1 MKNPKSK
8 LLFILLFILST
19 KQISAQKNMVDGYII
34 KQNGDTLKG
43 KIDDGLWSKNP
54 TKIKFAVES
63 NTLKTYDV
71 IKELQGFGING
82 KSVYVRKN
90 ISLDVTPYEMVFLRE
105 TNERTIVPDTILML
119 KHLIKGKINLYY
131 LKDNNAKPHFFAE
144 KLNAPIQE
152 LIKHD
157 FIKVIKSNNTKVTDK
172 IYNNQLSELV
182 NDYPPYQNK
191 TFNLEYTETALSA
204 AILDYNKNFGTVKTY
219 ELAKKEKLSATVF
232 LQIGVGQY
240 GYNSSYRT
248 PFSDYNFQ
256 KSSIFIPSIG
266 IKGLFELP
274 SMRRKLAINT
284 DVNFISYSE
293 GVQLFLNTPTL
304 KNNAY
309 LGFSVAPQYSFYKD
323 KVKNKDMHVLAGIT
337 GELPLNNNDES
348 KAVNNRRRFGY
359 KLGVGYRIHKVS
371 MELAYF
377 QIQSNEDFLA
387 VNSRL
392 QRFMFTVGYVIF

>member
-1 MKNPKSK
+1 
-8 LLFILLFILST
+8 
-19 KQISAQKNMVDGYII
+19 MVDGYII

-43 KIDDGLWSKNP
+43 KIDYGLWSKNP
-54 TKIKFAVES
+54 TKIKFAVD
-63 NTLKTYDV
+63 NNALKTYDV

-82 KSVYVRKN
+82 KSVYVRKK
-90 ISLDVTPYEMVFLRE
+90 ISLDITPYEMVFLRE
-105 TNERTIVPDTILML
+105 TNERTIVPDTTLML

-131 LKDNNAKPHFFAE
+131 LKDNNAKPHFFVE
-144 KLNAPIQE
+144 KRDFSIQE

-157 FIKVIKSNNTKVTDK
+157 FIKVIKGNNTKVTDK
-172 IYNNQLSELV
+172 MYNNQLSELV
-182 NDYPPYQNK
+182 KDYPPYQNK

-204 AILDYNKNFGTVKTY
+204 AISDYNKNFSTVKTY
-219 ELAKKEKLSATVF
+219 ELAKKEKLSATAF

-240 GYNSSYRT
+240 GYNTSYRT
-248 PFSDYNFQ
+248 SFNDYSFQ

-293 GVQLFLNTPTL
+293 GVQLFVNTPPL

-309 LGFSVAPQYSFYKD
+309 LGFSFAPQYSFYKD
-323 KVKNKDMHVLAGIT
+323 KAKNKDMYVLAGIT
-337 GELPLNNNDES
+337 WELPLNNNDES
-348 KAVNNRRRFGY
+348 KEVSNRPRFGL
-359 KLGVGYRIHKVS
+359 KAGVGYRIQKVN

-377 QIQSNEDFLA
+377 QVQSNENFVA

-392 QRFMFTVGYVIF
+392 QRLMFTVGYAIF